1 MSLLPNRKSLTCRQF
16 SPAETHSPDFG
27 PRARTGWHE
36 ASQSHRSIRKNPL
49 ISLATANSA
58 PDWSCLRAK
67 AIISTMI

>member
-1 MSLLPNRKSLTCRQF
+1 MSLLLSRKSLTCHQF
-16 SPAETHSPDFG
+16 SPAETLPGFRS
-27 PRARTGWHE
+27 TSTNWHE

-67 AIISTMI
+67 ASISTMI